1 MKRILQLILV
11 CCCLSTMQIHAQ
23 QVQER
28 LIYTTYFQD
37 WAALGSSATE
47 TVLEKQ
53 TNFSNETLVFN
64 LKNINIK
71 PTGEDTIKFTYAPAT
86 IGYAMCEKNVDT
98 YINFGATEV
107 GYQTI
112 FCALRHRQGAWI

>member
-1 MKRILQLILV
+1 MKKLLQTILV
-11 CCCLSTMQIHAQ
+11 CCCLCALHTHAQ

-28 LIYTTYFQD
+28 LIYTTNFQD
-37 WAALGSSATE
+37 WAALGNSATE

-53 TNFSNETLVFN
+53 TAFSNETLVFK

>member
-1 MKRILQLILV
+1 MKKLLQTILV
-11 CCCLSTMQIHAQ
+11 CCCLCALHINAQ

-28 LIYTTYFQD
+28 LIYTTNFQD
-37 WAALGSSATE
+37 WAALGNSATE

-53 TNFSNETLVFN
+53 TAFSNETLVFR

-71 PTGEDTIKFTYAPAT
+71 PTGEDTIKFTYPPAT
-86 IGYAMCEKNVDT
+86 IGYAMCEKKVDT

-112 FCALRHRQGAWI
+112 LCALRHRQGAWI